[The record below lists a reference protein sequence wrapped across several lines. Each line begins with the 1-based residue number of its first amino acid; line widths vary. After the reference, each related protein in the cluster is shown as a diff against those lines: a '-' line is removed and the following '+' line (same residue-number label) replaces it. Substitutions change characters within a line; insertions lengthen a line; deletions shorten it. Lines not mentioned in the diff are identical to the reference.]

1 MGQRIKARTI
11 EKLETLKMERVV
23 LKNKW
28 PFFRHSRPFQG
39 SDFGSDSG
47 RILCYRISGSV
58 ACRNRFIFIFS
69 GTQFE

>member
-1 MGQRIKARTI
+1 MGQRIKAKTI
-11 EKLETLKMERVV
+11 EKLETLKMERV
-23 LKNKW
+23 LMKNTLCLY
-28 PFFRHSRPFQG
+28 RMQG